1 MASTSTSTIALFK
14 PTAGTSEPFR
24 TSDLNGNSDKVDAAF
39 AADRV
44 RLTAIE
50 ASNWVTAARI
60 ASGALGNDEVA
71 SGINGDKITSGNVYS
86 STRWAGRK
94 VFVSSS
100 FPDAGSGRASG
111 DVLFKTS

>member
-60 ASGALGNDEVA
+60 ASNAVTNVKIA
-71 SGINGDKITSGNVYS
+71 SGVDGGKVTSGTVYD
-86 STRWAGRK
+86 STRWGGRK